1 MAQSNKY
8 DKKPQKTIVIR
19 KRTLRIGAGII
30 ALFAVIV
37 GIVLMAQAGSSKAR
51 SEASSGSGVAR
62 IAVDREQIDE
72 GTIQLGK
79 TIQTVFK
86 IRNVGTQDLTF
97 QGEPRVEV
105 AEGCCPPRAVVSSTT
120 VKPGQEAT
128 LVLTYM
134 MHEGMGGKHRFIVH
148 VKTNDLAQPDK
159 QLTVL
164 SNWL

>member
-1 MAQSNKY
+1 MAPSRKADRKANKA
-8 DKKPQKTIVIR
+8 IVVR
-19 KRTLRIGAGII
+19 KRTLWIGISI
-30 ALFAVIV
+30 VALFAIIV
-37 GIVLMAQAGSSKAR
+37 EIALVAQAGSTKAQ
-51 SEASSGSGVAR
+51 SEASTGSGAAR
-62 IAVDREQIDE
+62 IAVDRELIDE

-86 IRNVGTQDLTF
+86 IRNTGTQDLMF

-148 VKTNDLAQPDK
+148 VKTNDPTQPEK

>member
-1 MAQSNKY
+1 MARSRISGSTKM
-8 DKKPQKTIVIR
+8 IVIR
-19 KRTLRIGAGII
+19 KRTLRIGAVVT
-30 ALFAVIV
+30 AVLAVVV
-37 GIVLMAQAGSSKAR
+37 GIVLIAQAGSSKAGN
-51 SEASSGSGVAR
+51 EASSGSGAAR

-86 IRNVGTQDLTF
+86 IHNVGTQDLTF

-105 AEGCCPPRAVVSSTT
+105 AEGCCPPRAVVSSAT

-134 MHEGMGGKHRFIVH
+134 MHEGMGGKHRFIIH
-148 VKTNDLAQPDK
+148 VKTNDPTQPEK

-164 SNWL
+164 SNWV